1 VPEQL
6 WEKPMSAENLHA
18 SRTGSSKGR
27 APGWWYPWIF
37 VGFFFITVAVNG
49 TMVFYALNS
58 WTGLE
63 TQHYW
68 ERGTAYNAAIEGAR
82 DQRKRGWQVGIEFQA
97 ADLTSARLAV
107 SLKDHSGN
115 ILDGARVTA
124 EVVRPTSEGHDF
136 TVELP
141 DQGQGRYTAEFAL
154 PLPGQWDIR
163 VIADHAQG
171 DYQEVRRVIVK

>member
-49 TMVFYALNS
+49 TLVFYALNS

-68 ERGTAYNAAIEGAR
+68 ERGAAYNAAIEGAR
-82 DQRKRGWQVGIEFQA
+82 DQQKRGWQVVIEFQA
-97 ADLTSARLAV
+97 ADLKSARMAV

-124 EVVRPTSEGHDF
+124 ELVRPTSEGHDF

-141 DQGQGRYTAEFAL
+141 GQGQGRYTAEFAL

-163 VIADHAQG
+163 VVADHAQG
-171 DYQEVRRVIVK
+171 DYQEVTRVVVK

>member
-1 VPEQL
+1 
-6 WEKPMSAENLHA
+6 MSVENLHGH
-18 SRTGSSKGR
+18 RTVSSKGR

-49 TMVFYALNS
+49 IMVFLALDS

-82 DQRKRGWQVGIEFQA
+82 DQRKRGWQVGIDFQA
-97 ADLTSARLAV
+97 ADLKSARLTV
-107 SLKDHSGN
+107 DIKDHFGN

-136 TVELP
+136 MVELSYA
-141 DQGQGRYTAEFAL
+141 GQGRYAADFAF

-163 VIADHAQG
+163 VVADHSQG
-171 DYQEVRRVIVK
+171 DYQEVKRVIVK

>member
-1 VPEQL
+1 
-6 WEKPMSAENLHA
+6 MSAENLHGHRA
-18 SRTGSSKGR
+18 GAPNGR

-49 TMVFYALNS
+49 IMVFFAINS

-82 DQRKRGWQVGIEFQA
+82 SQQKRSWQVGIEFQA
-97 ADLTSARLAV
+97 ADLKSARLAV
-107 SLKDHSGN
+107 DLKDHYGN
-115 ILDGARVTA
+115 LLIDARVTA
-124 EVVRPTSEGHDF
+124 EMVRPTSEGHDF
-136 TVELP
+136 SVELSY
-141 DQGQGRYTAEFAL
+141 QGQGRYTADFAL

-163 VIADHAQG
+163 VVADHTQG
-171 DYQEVRRVIVK
+171 DYQEVKRVLVK